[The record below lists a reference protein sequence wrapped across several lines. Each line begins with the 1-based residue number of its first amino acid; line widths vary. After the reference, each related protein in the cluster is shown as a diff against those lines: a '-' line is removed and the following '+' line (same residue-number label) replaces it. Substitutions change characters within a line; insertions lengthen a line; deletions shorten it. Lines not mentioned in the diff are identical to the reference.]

1 MKTFLHLCCIML
13 STDSAHKW
21 RCLKS
26 CLPWYLVH
34 VSMHRG
40 TWNGWIKY
48 LICHPAHSEGLREVC
63 RGSKCQ
69 LWCLYRAL
77 KSEKCFVVWKV
88 VWETDLNNGQ
98 QLNSEYFL
106 QLLPNRSPQNAQIV
120 IFLAYILSN
129 LFRNRLNY
137 LAPCP
142 SS

>member
-1 MKTFLHLCCIML
+1 MKTFLHSRCIMPG
-13 STDSAHKW
+13 TYSAHKW

-26 CLPWYLVH
+26 CPPCYLSVL
-34 VSMHRG
+34 VCTG
-40 TWNGWIKY
+40 AGKGWIKY
-48 LICHPAHSEGLREVC
+48 LICHPAVTG
-63 RGSKCQ
+63 RGGSWLQRSKCQ

-77 KSEKCFVVWKV
+77 KSEKCLVWKD
-88 VWETDLNNGQ
+88 VWKTDLDNGQ